1 MTIRE
6 QVIKKMAENA
16 KWIEA
21 DDRLWTTGGGEEK
34 VEIMQNT
41 TETIKN

>member
-1 MTIRE
+1 
-6 QVIKKMAENA
+6 MAENA

-21 DDRLWTTGGGEEK
+21 DDRLWTTGGEEK